1 VPEHPTSFGNA
12 GFQVIIT
19 QSLLLSLATAHGF
32 ARVAQQVHAGTTFR
46 MVNITTQSRLL
57 QTSFLFV
64 IVFLAVAP
72 ARAGGPQVWETDTRE
87 EMLKGEA
94 RGVSVT
100 DAGALMLAPRFTQVF
115 DTEQAYVWSSAAD
128 AQGNVYLGTG
138 HDGRIYRV
146 GADGKGT
153 LFYDAA
159 ELDVTAL
166 VVGRDGSLYAGTSP
180 DGKVYR
186 VAADGSAA
194 VYFDPPDKYIWSL
207 AVMSDGALA
216 VGTGDQGKIYRVR
229 AGGAKP
235 EDSLLADINE
245 THIISLAVD
254 RAGNL
259 IAGTDPGGLVLS
271 ISPQGKA
278 FALFDSPL
286 REVHALAPAPDGSIY
301 VLALSDAAS
310 GGKTQTSAP
319 TASTGAAS
327 TGTVVTS
334 SVVVEEG
341 GGTGTQLGGGQNT
354 TPARSRNELSTAR
367 SAVFRL
373 LPDGGADVLWS
384 SPNVT
389 AFSVI
394 SAPRGAGVLIGTN
407 DKGRIY
413 SVSDDGRDTLL
424 VQSPEDQI
432 STFIVRGADV
442 FAASSNQGKLFRLD
456 AQPAGEGS
464 YESPVRDA
472 RFNAAWGRI
481 WWRGAGAVEL
491 QTRSGNTE
499 RPDMTWSD
507 WSDPYRTPAGASITS
522 PRARFIQWRAML
534 RVAASGANAEGAR
547 VEDVSVAYLPRNVA
561 PEILS
566 ITTLPVGVALLPAIQ
581 VQTDPNI
588 EASGIDPSLI
598 SPMPQVPPRRA
609 YQRGAVSL
617 QWQAEDRNGD
627 TLEYSILYRALGE
640 SSFRLLKDRLR
651 DNFFTV
657 DGAALGDGRYL
668 FKVVATDAPDNA
680 VGAALMGER
689 TSEPVDVDN
698 TPPTVRAAGEPKV
711 TGDHVALSFV
721 VEDTGGGMVKRADVS
736 VDGGAWRAVF
746 PEDGISDSAREIFTL
761 DLPLTGA
768 GEHTVALRGFDASGN
783 MGNARVVVRK

>member
-1 VPEHPTSFGNA
+1 M
-12 GFQVIIT
+12 IINT
-19 QSLLLSLATAHGF
+19 FSSRVVVKLSLVITIAF
-32 ARVAQQVHAGTTFR
+32 AA
-46 MVNITTQSRLL
+46 LL
-57 QTSFLFV
+57 
-64 IVFLAVAP
+64 VAP
-72 ARAGGPQVWETDTRE
+72 RSRAGGPQVWETDTRE
-87 EMLKGEA
+87 ELLKGEA
-94 RGVSVT
+94 HGVSVT
-100 DAGALMLAPRFTQVF
+100 DTGALMLAPRFTPVF
-115 DTEQAYVWSSAAD
+115 DTEQAYVWSSTSD
-128 AQGNVYLGTG
+128 AQGNIYLGTG
-138 HDGRIYRV
+138 HDGRIFRV
-146 GADGKGT
+146 TPDGRGA

-166 VVGRDGSLYAGTSP
+166 VVGRDGALYAGTSP

-186 VAADGSAA
+186 VGPDGHAD

-207 AVMSDGALA
+207 AVMPDGALA

-229 AGGAKP
+229 SAGAKA
-235 EDSLLADINE
+235 EESLLADINE

-259 IAGTDPGGLVLS
+259 VAGTDPGGLVLS

-286 REVHALAPAPDGSIY
+286 REIHSLAPAADGSIY

-310 GGKTQTSAP
+310 GGRTPSAP
-319 TASTGAAS
+319 ATTTTTSSSGASSSAG
-327 TGTVVTS
+327 GTVT

-341 GGTGTQLGGGQNT
+341 GGTMQSSGQPA
-354 TPARSRNELSTAR
+354 TPARSRNELATAR

-373 LPDGGADVLWS
+373 STDGGADVVWS
-384 SPNVT
+384 SPTVT
-389 AFSVI
+389 AFSV
-394 SAPRGAGVLIGTN
+394 APLPQGSGVIIGTN

-413 SVSDDGRDTLL
+413 TVTTDGRDTLL
-424 VQSPEDQI
+424 VQSTEDQI
-432 STFIVRGADV
+432 SSFVVRGADV

-456 AQPAGEGS
+456 SQPAGEGT

-472 RFNAAWGRI
+472 KFNAAWGRI
-481 WWRGAGAVEL
+481 WWRGRGAVEL

-499 RPDMTWSD
+499 RPDVTWSD
-507 WSDPYRTPAGASITS
+507 WSEPYRSPAGAAITS
-522 PRARFIQWRAML
+522 PRARFIQWRATL
-534 RVAASGANAEGAR
+534 RAPTGANAEGAR
-547 VEDVSVAYLPRNVA
+547 VETVSVAYLPRNVA

-581 VQTDPNI
+581 VQTDPNV
-588 EASGIDPSLI
+588 EASGIDPSLFG
-598 SPMPQVPPRRA
+598 PVPQVPPRRA

-627 TLEYSILYRALGE
+627 TLEYSIYYRALGE
-640 SSFRLLKDRLR
+640 NSFRLLKDRVR
-651 DNFFTV
+651 ENFFTV
-657 DGAALGDGRYL
+657 DSAALGDGRYL

-680 VGAALMGER
+680 VGAALTGER

-711 TGDHVALSFV
+711 AGDRVTLSFV
-721 VEDTGGGMVKRADVS
+721 VEDSSGGTVRRADVS
-736 VDGGAWRAVF
+736 LDGGAWRAVF
-746 PEDGISDSAREIFTL
+746 PDDGIADSPRETFTL
-761 DLPLTGA
+761 DLPLAGA

-783 MGNARVVVRK
+783 MGNARVIVRK